1 MKHFLSLYE
10 SLERMFISLL
20 KLVQMAYF
28 VFKGALVDWHSF
40 GLFRTWLVEM
50 YSSPF
55 WHNVVLVH
63 RKFVKSTTSL
73 VLILLFRERLI
84 CSMLHF
90 NAFKFLLK
98 NIPFSSYFRLR
109 SCVFLIEVDFLRIGK
124 IVMNT
129 IKKILFLLRTD
140 PLSLKSIWGSFGYF
154 IFHLFHLLFI
164 PICSQLPIFALISI
178 LMVTN
183 MRLYFWILFQKAVI
197 HPASEMAW
205 CLQDL

>member
-10 SLERMFISLL
+10 SLKGMLISLL
-20 KLVQMAYF
+20 KLVQMTYL
-28 VFKGALVDWHSF
+28 VFKCALVDWHSF

-50 YSSPF
+50 YPSPF
-55 WHNVVLVH
+55 WHAVVLVH
-63 RKFVKSTTSL
+63 RKFVKNTTSL
-73 VLILLFRERLI
+73 ILILLFRERLI
-84 CSMLHF
+84 CSMFHF

-98 NIPFSSYFRLR
+98 NLPFCSYFRLR
-109 SCVFLIEVDFLRIGK
+109 SCVLLIEVDFLRIGK

-129 IKKILFLLRTD
+129 IKKILFLLCIDT
-140 PLSLKSIWGSFGYF
+140 LSLKSIWGSFGYF